1 MEGQATSDARCVPPV
16 AAQARLSLPV
26 NAPASRSLRVGAPAY
41 LVARPLDLGLEHERG
56 IELERAVP
64 ARLVEGLRAGR
75 LDVALVSSIELFRS
89 PGYRWIDGPA
99 VCGAG
104 PVRSVQ
110 VFLRRPLEEVGSVLL
125 DPDSRAAAVLTRVVL
140 PPRLRATPRFL
151 EVAAGRRPERAA
163 QEERADAWLEI
174 GDAALRRAL
183 ARPAPPSFDP
193 CAAWFAD
200 TGLPFAFA
208 VWIVRP
214 GVEPTPEQLAA
225 FVRARERGRAA
236 LDALA
241 DRAAAEWSLSA
252 QDCRRYLGEECRYD
266 PGPALARAL
275 FAFRD
280 AAARL
285 GQCDAALDPTP
296 IPLPACPV

>member
-1 MEGQATSDARCVPPV
+1 VLRLT
-16 AAQARLSLPV
+16 AQASLSLPV
-26 NAPASRSLRVGAPAY
+26 SAPTPRPLRVGSPAY
-41 LVARPLDLGLEHERG
+41 LVARPLDLGLEREPG

-75 LDVALVSSIELFRS
+75 LDVALVSSIELFRA

-110 VFLRRPLEEVGSVLL
+110 VFLRKPLEEVERVLL

-140 PPRLRATPRFL
+140 PPRLRSAPRFL
-151 EVAAGRRPERAA
+151 EIEPGRGPERAA
-163 QEERADAWLEI
+163 LEEDADAWLAI

-183 ARPAPPSFDP
+183 SSPAPQSFDP

-214 GVEPTPEQLAA
+214 GVEPAPEALAA
-225 FVRARERGRAA
+225 FARARERGRAA
-236 LDALA
+236 LEDLA
-241 DRAAAEWSLSA
+241 DRAAAEWALPVEA
-252 QDCRRYLGEECRYD
+252 CRRYLGLECRYD

-280 AAARL
+280 AAAAI
-285 GQCDAALDPTP
+285 GQCDAALDPSP
-296 IPLPACPV
+296 ISLPACPV